1 MQEGFVRGRRIPS
14 GNMGVSPFSDC
25 STKTFT
31 FVEQSPWNNPG
42 IFAHFSCLPRPC
54 GTPYQRGRDA
64 TCCVRKT
71 EDELAGQTRKDT
83 DSELF
88 ANNSKWSEEKL
99 CKKVVLSSRKPTPLF
114 RKMGWSIFFFE
125 QPLVIRK
132 IRMPLCSNVRNLFVE
147 QSAHFLLPK

>member
-1 MQEGFVRGRRIPS
+1 M
-14 GNMGVSPFSDC
+14 
-25 STKTFT
+25 
-31 FVEQSPWNNPG
+31 EQSRYFCAF
-42 IFAHFSCLPRPC
+42 FALSRPRISV
-54 GTPYQRGRDA
+54 YKKGRDA

-71 EDELAGQTRKDT
+71 EDELAGQARKDT

-99 CKKVVLSSRKPTPLF
+99 CKKVALSSRKPTPLF

-132 IRMPLCSNVRNLFVE
+132 IRVPLCSNVRNLFVE
-147 QSAHFLLPK
+147 QSAHFLLL